1 MPELVSWQGRK
12 GLSLEESQGD
22 PASRHK
28 EPVAAPPGR
37 CLCRQARRALPGL
50 SLCSLLEPMVQG
62 QTLGPETASPCLP
75 ADRREESGL
84 CRICHP
90 LGEETVATGR
100 GDRQRPALR
109 ATANLLSPSTR
120 AEREDTASSLAGGGA
135 GGGGGLRAGGFE
147 REPLT

>member
-22 PASRHK
+22 LASRHK
-28 EPVAAPPGR
+28 EPVVAPPGQ
-37 CLCRQARRALPGL
+37 CLCRQAGRALPGL
-50 SLCSLLEPMVQG
+50 SLCSLFW
-62 QTLGPETASPCLP
+62 TLGAETASPCLP

-90 LGEETVATGR
+90 LGEEAGATGR

-135 GGGGGLRAGGFE
+135 GGGGGLQAGGFE